1 MGLILL
7 GLGFWLGLGVFFSFS
22 EYVSGRSQ
30 RLMSINPPKPELHIF
45 HTLNIIV
52 HLEVLLISMSVA
64 VAAGANDNEMQPKKS
79 KQG

>member
-1 MGLILL
+1 
-7 GLGFWLGLGVFFSFS
+7 
-22 EYVSGRSQ
+22 
-30 RLMSINPPKPELHIF
+30 MSINPPKPEFHIF